1 MKRRVL
7 LKLSGEQLAGR
18 YEHGIDPELA
28 SWLGEQ
34 AKAFAAHETELIIM
48 IGGGNFVRG
57 ATVAHGGIKRVTGDH
72 MGMLATMINAIA
84 LTDVFEATG
93 VPTRCLSNV
102 FAQQVSEPF
111 SHRLAEKHLEN
122 GRVVIVAGGI
132 GRPYFTTDTAAVN
145 LALELGCQTVYKA
158 TKVDGVYDRDPAKH
172 DDATRYE
179 QLTHAQAV
187 DNPDIRIMD
196 KAAMALAMEHGLGIV
211 VFDALA
217 EGNLAKAA
225 AGRPVGSTI
234 GA

>member
-1 MKRRVL
+1 
-7 LKLSGEQLAGR
+7 
-18 YEHGIDPELA
+18 
-28 SWLGEQ
+28 
-34 AKAFAAHETELIIM
+34 
-48 IGGGNFVRG
+48 
-57 ATVAHGGIKRVTGDH
+57 VAHGGIKRVTGDH

-158 TKVDGVYDRDPAKH
+158 TKVDGVYDRDPAQH

-179 QLTHAQAV
+179 RLTHAEAV

-225 AGRPVGSTI
+225 AGEPVGSTI